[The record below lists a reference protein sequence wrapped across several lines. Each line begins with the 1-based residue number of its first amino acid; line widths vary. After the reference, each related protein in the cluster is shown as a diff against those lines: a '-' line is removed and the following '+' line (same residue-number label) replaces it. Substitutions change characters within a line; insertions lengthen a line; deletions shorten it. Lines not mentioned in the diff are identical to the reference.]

1 MNFEKY
7 STVIWKRLSELILKQ
22 TADVYDIVKYS
33 LGVLD
38 QEGNM
43 QTKPSGKILRSIL
56 CTFTCDSTGGNWE
69 KALQSAISLELIHNF
84 SLIHDDIQ
92 DEDIQRR
99 HQPTAWTLWE
109 KKKP

>member
-38 QEGNM
+38 QEGNI
-43 QTKPSGKILRSIL
+43 QTKPSGKILR
-56 CTFTCDSTGGNWE
+56 
-69 KALQSAISLELIHNF
+69 
-84 SLIHDDIQ
+84 
-92 DEDIQRR
+92 R
-99 HQPTAWTLWE
+99 HLVERERETNESNRKQ
-109 KKKP
+109 